1 MGRTALPAP
10 PARPRAGLGPLA
22 ARRWLSAASL
32 VTIVVGLVAA
42 AASSER
48 GDEPWL
54 ALFDLLDWPVD
65 GDPGRFS
72 AQTRAVNAV
81 AGGVMV
87 GWGTLMH
94 LIVRGP
100 FRRGDTT
107 LAGPMLAAVVAW
119 FVVDSAGSF
128 LADLPGNVI
137 LNLGFLV
144 LFLPPLL
151 GLRQQHPP
159 RAA

>member
-1 MGRTALPAP
+1 M
-10 PARPRAGLGPLA
+10 GPLA

-32 VTIVVGLVAA
+32 MTIVVGLVAA

-48 GDEPWL
+48 SDEPWL

-81 AGGVMV
+81 VGGVMV

-119 FVVDSAGSF
+119 FVVDSTGSL

-151 GLRQQHPP
+151 GLRQQHPA
-159 RAA
+159 RAAP